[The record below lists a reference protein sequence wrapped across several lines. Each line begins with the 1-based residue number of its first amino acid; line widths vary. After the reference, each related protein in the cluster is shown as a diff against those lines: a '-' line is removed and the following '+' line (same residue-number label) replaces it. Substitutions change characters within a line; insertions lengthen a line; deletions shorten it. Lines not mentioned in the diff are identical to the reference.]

1 MVYRL
6 VYFDVKGRG
15 EAIRLLFSAANVDF
29 EDVRVNPDEWKEIK
43 DSTPTGLLPLLEV
56 DDKKLPESDAILRYL
71 ARKFKLE
78 GSNELEWAAADAI
91 VCCIFDMLTKIP
103 LVYRGKDENEKNE
116 AMEAMKT
123 TDIPLGIKR
132 ISSLKEL
139 YGKGDYLVG
148 YGLSYADIALY
159 SVINIIHDFLQIEV
173 ELPENL
179 KSLKK
184 AVESNPGIADYLNKS
199 K

>member
-6 VYFDVKGRG
+6 LYFDVKGRG
-15 EAIRLLFSAANVDF
+15 EAIKLLFAAANVDF
-29 EDVRVNPDEWKEIK
+29 EDVRVKADKWEEIK

-56 DDKKLPESDAILRYL
+56 DDKKLPESKAILRYL

-78 GSNELEWAAADAI
+78 GANELEWAAADAI
-91 VCCIFDMLTKIP
+91 VCCISDMLMKMP
-103 LVYRGKDENEKNE
+103 VVYLGKDKNEKNE
-116 AMEAMKT
+116 AKEALKL
-123 TDIPLGIKR
+123 TDIPLGLKR

-139 YGKGDYLVG
+139 YGQGDYLVG
-148 YGLSYADIALY
+148 RGLSYADIALY

>member
-6 VYFDVKGRG
+6 IYFDVKGKG
-15 EAIRLLFSAANVDF
+15 EAIRLLFAAANVDF
-29 EDVRVNPDEWKEIK
+29 EDVRVNADKWKEIK

-56 DDKKLPESDAILRYL
+56 DDKKLPESNAILRYL

-78 GSNELEWAAADAI
+78 GADELEWAAADAI
-91 VCCIFDMLTKIP
+91 VCCISDMLMKMP

-116 AMEAMKT
+116 AKEAMKSI
-123 TDIPLGIKR
+123 DIPLGLKR

-139 YGKGDYLVG
+139 YGKGDFLVG
-148 YGLSYADIALY
+148 CGLSYADVALY
-159 SVINIIHDFLQIEV
+159 SVINNIHDFLQIEV
-173 ELPENL
+173 ELPDNL

-184 AVESNPGIADYLNKS
+184 AVESNPGIADYLKKS